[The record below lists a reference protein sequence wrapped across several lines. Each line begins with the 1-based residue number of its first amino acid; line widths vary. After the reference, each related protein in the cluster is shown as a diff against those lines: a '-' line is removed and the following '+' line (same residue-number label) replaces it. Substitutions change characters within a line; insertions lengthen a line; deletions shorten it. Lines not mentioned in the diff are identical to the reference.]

1 MAIYESKYTRTQLDE
16 GIGAGYVPTLQA
28 APTSSTT
35 SYTRSD
41 LPSGSQTVSFVVGQM
56 CRVAVTGGYDF
67 YQLKDVTSGTT
78 TWEKVEYGGS
88 LPANVTY
95 FSNDNGEGVVPAD
108 GIRAETVAAGASI
121 SVNPDV
127 VTFVSDPV
135 STATI
140 TLQVPNDRLSHV
152 WDIILGTWSSVNITL
167 ADSTGAGQFLFPK
180 GFEGFAANSIIE
192 VSIVSIQVPSQP
204 ALFFVRY
211 GEFQPP
217 ILLGS

>member
-67 YQLKDVTSGTT
+67 YQLKDVTSGTA
-78 TWEKVEYGGS
+78 TWEKVEYGGTM
-88 LPANVTY
+88 PANVTY
-95 FSNDNGEGVVPAD
+95 FSSDSGEGIIPMD
-108 GIRAETVAAGASI
+108 GIRVETVAAGASI

-127 VTFVSDPV
+127 VTVVSGNV
-135 STATI
+135 GTATI
-140 TLQVPNDRLSHV
+140 TLQVPSDDLAHV
-152 WDIILGTWSSVNITL
+152 WDILFTTGSSVNVTF
-167 ADSTGAGQFLFPK
+167 ATSTSATIK
-180 GFEGFAANSIIE
+180 KTSGFAVGTSKSCE
-192 VSIVSIQVPSQP
+192 VRVIGVGTIYYLS
-204 ALFFVRY
+204 Y
-211 GEFQPP
+211 GEFA
-217 ILLGS
+217 